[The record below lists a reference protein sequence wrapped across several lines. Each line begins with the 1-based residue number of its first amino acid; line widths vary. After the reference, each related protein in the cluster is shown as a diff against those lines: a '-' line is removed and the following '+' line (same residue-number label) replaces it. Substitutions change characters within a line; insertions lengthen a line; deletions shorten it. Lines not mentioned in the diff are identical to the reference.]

1 MANWRQATETSASNE
16 AQCALLAG
24 NHLAC
29 RRLISPSAAEMTD
42 KRNSFPGCF
51 IEAVSRWNEIISGIG
66 CLAVN
71 SLDSLFQPLGMPN
84 PRHPE
89 TREMAI
95 KVLRSSLSG
104 FPPPLLQLLLR
115 AFGNCSVIKAHGPY
129 GGIKKTRKQ
138 TDEVR
143 DTIYCLAPLEKME
156 FNIYRSSIIGG
167 WFVCGLVFLC
177 VSLHSSNISRVC
189 LQSCPFEGLQG
200 QLVWYRSFIIH
211 VWCFLFF

>member
-51 IEAVSRWNEIISGIG
+51 IEAVSRLNKIISGIG

-71 SLDSLFQPLGMPN
+71 SLYSLFQPLGMPN

-89 TREMAI
+89 TQEMAI
-95 KVLRSSLSG
+95 KELRSSLSG
-104 FPPPLLQLLLR
+104 SPPPS
-115 AFGNCSVIKAHGPY
+115 SVIASCFWKLLCYKSTRPLRGNKVN
-129 GGIKKTRKQ
+129 KKTNTRG
-138 TDEVR
+138 ER
-143 DTIYCLAPLEKME
+143 HHLLSC
-156 FNIYRSSIIGG
+156 SSGENGI
-167 WFVCGLVFLC
+167 
-177 VSLHSSNISRVC
+177 
-189 LQSCPFEGLQG
+189 
-200 QLVWYRSFIIH
+200 
-211 VWCFLFF
+211 

>member
-1 MANWRQATETSASNE
+1 MANWCQATETSASNE
-16 AQCALLAG
+16 AHCALLAG

-51 IEAVSRWNEIISGIG
+51 VEAVSRLNKIISGIG

-71 SLDSLFQPLGMPN
+71 RLDSLFQPLGMPN

-104 FPPPLLQLLLR
+104 SPPPPP
-115 AFGNCSVIKAHGPY
+115 SVIASWFWKVLCYKSTRPLRGNKEN
-129 GGIKKTRKQ
+129 KKTNRRG
-138 TDEVR
+138 ER
-143 DTIYCLAPLEKME
+143 HHLLSC
-156 FNIYRSSIIGG
+156 SSGENGI
-167 WFVCGLVFLC
+167 
-177 VSLHSSNISRVC
+177 
-189 LQSCPFEGLQG
+189 
-200 QLVWYRSFIIH
+200 
-211 VWCFLFF
+211 

>member
-51 IEAVSRWNEIISGIG
+51 IEAVSRLNKIISGIG

-84 PRHPE
+84 PA
-89 TREMAI
+89 TR
-95 KVLRSSLSG
+95 KLRRWQLKSCVPLSAV
-104 FPPPLLQLLLR
+104 PPSPPS
-115 AFGNCSVIKAHGPY
+115 SVIASCFWKLLCYKSTRPLRGNKVN
-129 GGIKKTRKQ
+129 KKTNTRG
-138 TDEVR
+138 ER
-143 DTIYCLAPLEKME
+143 HHLLSC
-156 FNIYRSSIIGG
+156 SSGENGI
-167 WFVCGLVFLC
+167 
-177 VSLHSSNISRVC
+177 
-189 LQSCPFEGLQG
+189 
-200 QLVWYRSFIIH
+200 
-211 VWCFLFF
+211 

>member
-1 MANWRQATETSASNE
+1 MLNCVSLLFNKLYTTLHLLHVLILSTHPNSTSPPLLSQEGKHFFFFFWIKANWRQATETSTSNE

-51 IEAVSRWNEIISGIG
+51 VEAVSRWNKIISGVV

-104 FPPPLLQLLLR
+104 SPPPFFSYCFVLLESALL
-115 AFGNCSVIKAHGPY
+115 
-129 GGIKKTRKQ
+129 
-138 TDEVR
+138 
-143 DTIYCLAPLEKME
+143 
-156 FNIYRSSIIGG
+156 
-167 WFVCGLVFLC
+167 
-177 VSLHSSNISRVC
+177 
-189 LQSCPFEGLQG
+189 
-200 QLVWYRSFIIH
+200 
-211 VWCFLFF
+211 